1 MVKKAVDE
9 ILKKN
14 AFTISKAT
22 IGSVIQWGGGLI
34 VSIATIAFTMGK
46 LKTEHLDKLNII
58 EEQGRKNQQEIIQF
72 RDETILMFQQ
82 YQDYNNKQL
91 TLVIDYGSTNKQML
105 KDMLA
110 FRQLELTN
118 ILNPNKISSEKVD
131 NVSVEKVDE
140 VKQVED
146 VQSKQINKSNI
157 VVTKVGS
164 NDSTYIKRGVDETS
178 ISEIKKKYKIKE
190 IVVNNSDDK
199 LFDIKYSNR

>member
-1 MVKKAVDE
+1 LVKKAVDE

-131 NVSVEKVDE
+131 E